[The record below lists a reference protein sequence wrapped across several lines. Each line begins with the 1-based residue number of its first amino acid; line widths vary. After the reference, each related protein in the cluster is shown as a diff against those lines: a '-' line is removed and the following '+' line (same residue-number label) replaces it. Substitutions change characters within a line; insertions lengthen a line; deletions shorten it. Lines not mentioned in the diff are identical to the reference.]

1 MDYPALVAVKR
12 GRRKRA
18 APEPA
23 RRRAEIADAALAVL
37 ASEGSRGL
45 THRAVDE
52 AAGLPIGSTSNY
64 FRSRDALLEAAAR
77 RHAELDAPPP
87 ADVDSA
93 TVPAETLTRE
103 QTRELILASLNRVL
117 DPAVWPMVVA
127 RYELTMEATRRP
139 SLHPVMEES
148 RTHFVGLATTLLR
161 AGQCNTPEAHARQ
174 LIALLDGVTADQ
186 LQEADTTLDQA
197 GIEELID
204 RFLDTC

>member
-12 GRRKRA
+12 GRKKRA

-23 RRRAEIADAALAVL
+23 RRRTEIADAALAVL
-37 ASEGSRGL
+37 AAEGSRGL

-52 AAGLPIGSTSNY
+52 AAGLPTGSTSNY

-87 ADVDSA
+87 ADIDTA
-93 TVPAETLTRE
+93 TAPAEALTRE
-103 QTRELILASLNRVL
+103 QTRTLILAAINRVL
-117 DPAVWPMVVA
+117 DPAAWPMVVA
-127 RYELTMEATRRP
+127 RYELTLEATRRP

-161 AGQCNTPEAHARQ
+161 AGQCETPEAHARQ
-174 LIALLDGVTADQ
+174 LIALLDGITADR
-186 LQEADTTLDQA
+186 LQETDTTLDTN

-204 RFLDTC
+204 RFLTTC